1 MNEPEDFSLS
11 IWKGRFSRNEI
22 WETLEEQL
30 WGAKVK
36 SSVLGHERL
45 KRALDILVEMLI
57 KQLEVQRWCSE
68 VGNDLDIYI
77 CK

>member
-57 KQLEVQRWCSE
+57 KQLVVQRWCSE
-68 VGNDLDIYI
+68 VGNDPDIYI